1 MDLLTDGLDLWLKE
15 LGVLIATSRDGQ
27 IGIREVVEAH
37 LQRVTRDEHGHA
49 LNLYPFTR
57 DALLEAPRSIVID
70 PMIAF
75 GQPVLVGSN
84 IPTRIIEGRFSAGD
98 SFEVL
103 AGDYNRTTDEI
114 QEAIRWERRRAA

>member
-1 MDLLTDGLDLWLKE
+1 MVPRSE
-15 LGVLIATSRDGQ
+15 LSVWRSVSVLPPRHPPTTTTGVLAFSF
-27 IGIREVVEAH
+27 V
-37 LQRVTRDEHGHA
+37 
-49 LNLYPFTR
+49 N
-57 DALLEAPRSIVID
+57 LLEAPRSIVID

-103 AGDYNRTTDEI
+103 AGDYDRTTDEI